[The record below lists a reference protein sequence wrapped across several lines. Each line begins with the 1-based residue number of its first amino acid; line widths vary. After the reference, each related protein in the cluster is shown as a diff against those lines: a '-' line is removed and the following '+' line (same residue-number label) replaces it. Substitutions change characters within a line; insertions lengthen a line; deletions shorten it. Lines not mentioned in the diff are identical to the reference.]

1 MRGAQG
7 RGHTFRRICSLR
19 CEPSRSSRKNLGS
32 VEGIGSWLMTAA
44 RAAVVGGAASR
55 ALGEGMN
62 ALPEARAI
70 AKMII
75 RIAALAA
82 WWPSEEWR
90 VSGTAGALSRNTS
103 TGVRAEHFTFSCQ
116 SEIYPVCLQYLL
128 SRMCFGGRSLLLPE
142 LGTHG
147 MRGSNTGRVQRTSEQ
162 RAHSIGSAKFIFL
175 G

>member
-103 TGVRAEHFTFSCQ
+103 TGVRAEHFTLFLS
-116 SEIYPVCLQYLL
+116 VRDL
-128 SRMCFGGRSLLLPE
+128 SRLSSVSLVPYVFRRSQPASPRVRHAWDARLE
-142 LGTHG
+142 HG
-147 MRGSNTGRVQRTSEQ
+147 Q
-162 RAHSIGSAKFIFL
+162 GSAATGASSAL
-175 G
+175 TR

>member
-1 MRGAQG
+1 M
-7 RGHTFRRICSLR
+7 
-19 CEPSRSSRKNLGS
+19 
-32 VEGIGSWLMTAA
+32 A
-44 RAAVVGGAASR
+44 RPAPLVGTR
-55 ALGEGMN
+55 A
-62 ALPEARAI
+62 
-70 AKMII
+70 
-75 RIAALAA
+75 
-82 WWPSEEWR
+82 R
-90 VSGTAGALSRNTS
+90 VSERNIL
-103 TGVRAEHFTFSCQ
+103 VFSCQ

>member
-90 VSGTAGALSRNTS
+90 VSGTWNPS
-103 TGVRAEHFTFSCQ
+103 TGVRAEHFTRFSSQ

-147 MRGSNTGRVQRTSEQ
+147 MRGSNTGRVQRTSE
-162 RAHSIGSAKFIFL
+162 
-175 G
+175 